1 MNLLIIP
8 ILGRLNEEFTIFAL
22 FIYQMIDEK
31 RLTTEEKALKI
42 NLTSNIYGCFAEIGA
57 GQEVAANFFKA
68 GGSSGTI
75 AYTQS
80 AYDMKVSDSMYG
92 EATRYVCEERL
103 VTMLDSE
110 YNNMK
115 FRLPAKFEES
125 RFFAF
130 CNTVESLN
138 YHKTNQGQGWVGI
151 RFQMEVGAEPNDI
164 ILHIKMHDNSHKA
177 QQEALGILGVNLIH
191 ASFFLTHDLDVFL
204 KGMVQRL
211 PRERMEIDMLRVSGP
226 AFDNVDNRIIALN
239 LVKLGI
245 TDATMFDLTG
255 NVLQP
260 ATALYKQHVL
270 LMRGRFRPVT
280 KVHIDMIE
288 SGKKQFLKD
297 KDVDEKNLQV
307 VFELTLKDLT
317 ADGKILDKDFVDRAE
332 LLSTLGYT
340 VMISNYLKHYKMV
353 DYLASIARGKKMGVI
368 VGIYNLH
375 TIFDERYYDNLP
387 GGLLEAFGRGFGHNV
402 KLLVYPATDVES
414 GDVYKLNEFRI
425 PTHLKGL
432 LQFMK
437 DNNKMEAIEDFD
449 PKSLYIMSDDVLSK
463 IKASASSW
471 EEDVPEQVVKAI
483 KFYELFGYKSE
494 EKTLIH

>member
-1 MNLLIIP
+1 MS
-8 ILGRLNEEFTIFAL
+8 EF
-22 FIYQMIDEK
+22 

-75 AYTQS
+75 AFTQS
-80 AYDMKVSDSMYG
+80 AYDMKVSDSLYG
-92 EATRYVCEERL
+92 IASRYVCEERL
-103 VTMLDSE
+103 VTMLETE
-110 YNNMK
+110 YNNIAET
-115 FRLPAKFEES
+115 LPEKRKES

-151 RFQMEVGAEPNDI
+151 RFQLHLNGPTNDI
-164 ILHIKMHDNSHKA
+164 ILHIKMHDNSHKG

-191 ASFFLTHDLDVFL
+191 AGFFHTDNLDEFL
-204 KGMVQRL
+204 DALVHRL
-211 PRERMEIDMLRVSGP
+211 PRDRMEIDMLRVSGP
-226 AFDNVDNRIIALN
+226 DFENVDNRIIALN
-239 LVKLGI
+239 LVKRGI
-245 TDATMFDLTG
+245 TDATMFDLAK

-260 ATALYKQHVL
+260 ATALYKKNIL

-288 SGKKQFLKD
+288 KGRVAFLK
-297 KDVDEKNLQV
+297 EKRVKEANLEV

-317 ADGKILDKDFVDRAE
+317 ADGKISDKDFMDRAE
-332 LLSTLGYT
+332 LLSSLGYT

-353 DYLASIARGKKMGVI
+353 EYLAAIAKGNLMGVI
-368 VGIYNLH
+368 LGVYNLN

-402 KLLVYPATDVES
+402 KLFVYPALNVEDGS
-414 GDVYKLNEFRI
+414 LYDLNNIII
-425 PTHLKGL
+425 PKNLNGL

-437 DNNKMEAIEDFD
+437 DNDKITPIKEYEHQ
-449 PKSLYIMSDDVLSK
+449 LLHIMSDDVLSK
-463 IKASASSW
+463 IKAGATSW
-471 EEDVPEQVVKAI
+471 EEDVPYEVAQAI
-483 KFYELFGYKSE
+483 KFYELFGYQNKVLSN
-494 EKTLIH
+494 

>member
-1 MNLLIIP
+1 MSEN
-8 ILGRLNEEFTIFAL
+8 F
-22 FIYQMIDEK
+22 

-42 NLTSNIYGCFAEIGA
+42 NLTPDIYGCFAEIGA

-75 AYTQS
+75 AFTQS
-80 AYDMKVSDSMYG
+80 AYDMKVSDSLYG
-92 EATRYVCEERL
+92 VASRYVCEERL
-103 VTMLDSE
+103 VTMLETE
-110 YNNMK
+110 YNHIAET
-115 FRLPAKFEES
+115 LPNKHEES

-138 YHKTNQGQGWVGI
+138 YHKTNQGQGWVGL
-151 RFQMEVGAEPNDI
+151 RFQLHLNGPTNDI

-191 ASFFLTHDLDVFL
+191 AAFFHTDNLDDFL
-204 KGMVQRL
+204 DALVHRI
-211 PRERMEIDMLRVSGP
+211 PRDRMEIDMLRVAGP
-226 AFDNVDNRIIALN
+226 DFENVDNRIIALN
-239 LVKLGI
+239 LVKRGI
-245 TDATMFDLTG
+245 TDATMFDLVK

-260 ATALYKQHVL
+260 ATALYKKNIL

-288 SGKKQFLKD
+288 KGRLAFLK
-297 KDVDEKNLQV
+297 EKKVKEQNLEV

-317 ADGKILDKDFVDRAE
+317 ADGKISDKDFVDRAE
-332 LLSTLGYT
+332 LLSSLGYT

-353 DYLASIARGKKMGVI
+353 EYLAAIAKGNLMGVI
-368 VGIYNLH
+368 LGVYNLN

-402 KLLVYPATDVES
+402 KLFVYPAINVEDGS
-414 GDVYKLNEFRI
+414 LYDLNNISI
-425 PTHLKGL
+425 PKNLNGL

-437 DNNKMEAIEDFD
+437 DNDKIAPIKEYDNQ
-449 PKSLYIMSDDVLSK
+449 LLHIMSDDVLSK
-463 IKASASSW
+463 IKAGASSW
-471 EEDVPEQVVKAI
+471 EDDVPYEVAQAI
-483 KFYELFGYKSE
+483 KFFELFGYQNKVLSN
-494 EKTLIH
+494 